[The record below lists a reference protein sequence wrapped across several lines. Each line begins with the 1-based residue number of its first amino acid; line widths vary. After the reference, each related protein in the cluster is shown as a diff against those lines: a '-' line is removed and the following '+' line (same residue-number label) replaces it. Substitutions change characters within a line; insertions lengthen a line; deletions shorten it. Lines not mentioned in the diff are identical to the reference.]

1 MRTTWGFSGD
11 GSRSVGVPGTP
22 VGRVDWVDAAKAIA
36 IIMVV
41 FLHTVFNHA
50 GNGVSGHWGQFVGL
64 LDTFRLPLFFFTA
77 GLFAGRAL
85 RQPLAALLRT
95 RISHLAWIY
104 ILWSIVAVIAVLVLP
119 LTGATDKP
127 VAFSLLLIPV
137 LPTPA
142 TWFIWALIV
151 HFVLAWF
158 AVRIP
163 AALALGIAAAVSV
176 VFGAGLLTTGSLEVD
191 KTLYSLVFFLLAVQT
206 STWLR
211 PTIASVSIWWAAVA
225 VVAFGAGAAVVAKFA
240 LLDVVGVRLALGVL
254 AVAAGCLA
262 ARAIS
267 GIRILSWMSVLGR
280 NTLPIYLLHW
290 YVLLVVYAVVN
301 LAFADGAGAL
311 TDLLAPAMTAV
322 TIAGCLAVHRVTRRI
337 PGVYAR
343 PAWLVR
349 ALTPRQGLART
360 R

>member
-1 MRTTWGFSGD
+1 MRTTRGLSVD
-11 GSRSVGVPGTP
+11 GSRSVDAPQ
-22 VGRVDWVDAAKAIA
+22 GRVDWVDAAKAIA

-50 GNGVSGHWGQFVGL
+50 GSGVSGHWGQFVGL

-77 GLFAGRAL
+77 GLFAGRAIRL
-85 RQPLAALLRT
+85 PLVDLLRT
-95 RISHLAWIY
+95 RISHLAWVY
-104 ILWSIVAVIAVLVLP
+104 VLWSIVAVVAVLVLP
-119 LTGATDKP
+119 LTGATDRP
-127 VAFSLLLIPV
+127 AVFSLLLIPV
-137 LPTPA
+137 IPTPA

-151 HFVLAWF
+151 HFVVAWF

-163 AALALGIAAAVSV
+163 AAAALAIAVAVSV
-176 VFGAGLLTTGSLEVD
+176 VFGMGLLTTGSIEID
-191 KTLYSLVFFLLAVQT
+191 KTLYNLIFFLLAVQT
-206 STWLR
+206 STRLR
-211 PTIASVSIWWAAVA
+211 PMIASVSIWWAAVA
-225 VVAFGAGAAVVAKFA
+225 VAAFAAAAALVAKFA
-240 LLDVVGVRLALGVL
+240 LLEVVGVRLALGVL

-262 ARAIS
+262 ARAMS
-267 GIRILSWMSVLGR
+267 GLRVFAWMSVLGR

-311 TDLLAPAMTAV
+311 TDLLAPVMTAV
-322 TIAGCLAVHRVTRRI
+322 TIAGCLAVHRVTRWI

-349 ALTPRQGLART
+349 VLEPRKGLART